1 MRDDRGFSI
10 LLLLAATAFA
20 VVLAGCSFF
29 SSNDSWSTAHPA
41 PASQPATETVQP
53 SAMAERAEA
62 AVPPAPASFAS
73 RAELVDLRFR
83 SGQVEVGK
91 ADHATLD
98 TVVRWMRAHPAAVVM
113 IEGHT
118 DDLGS
123 RTDNLAIG
131 EKRALSIETYLVA
144 HGVEPG
150 RISVASAGSDRPV
163 CEQKTDACRAKN
175 RRARFLVRQP

>member
-1 MRDDRGFSI
+1 MRDDRGLGFTV
-10 LLLLAATAFA
+10 LAAAAFA

-29 SSNDSWSTAHPA
+29 GGSTKETWATAHPA
-41 PASQPATETVQP
+41 KAPATEPTPQP

-62 AVPPAPASFAS
+62 AVPPPASFAP

-83 SGQVEVGK
+83 SGQIEVTK
-91 ADHATLD
+91 TDHATLEA
-98 TVVRWMRAHPAAVVM
+98 VVRWMKAHPTTVVM
-113 IEGHT
+113 IVGHT

-131 EKRALSIETYLVA
+131 EKRAQSIEKYLL
-144 HGVEPG
+144 GRGIEPG
-150 RISVASAGSDRPV
+150 RLSVASVGSDAPV

-175 RRARFLVRQP
+175 RRARFLVSQP

>member
-1 MRDDRGFSI
+1 MREDLGIGISMI
-10 LLLLAATAFA
+10 AATAFA
-20 VVLAGCSFF
+20 IVVTGCS
-29 SSNDSWSTAHPA
+29 STPKETWVTAHPA
-41 PASQPATETVQP
+41 TPAATAQDATSP
-53 SAMAERAEA
+53 SALAERAEA
-62 AVPPAPASFAS
+62 AVPPPATFAS

-83 SGQVEVGK
+83 SGQIEVGK

-98 TVVRWMRAHPAAVVM
+98 TVVRWMKSHPTAFVM

-131 EKRALSIETYLVA
+131 EKRAQSIGRYLIA
-144 HGVEPG
+144 HGVESD
-150 RISVASAGSDRPV
+150 RVAIASAGSDRPL

-175 RRARFLVRQP
+175 RRASFLIRQP